1 MCARSIIRHFS
12 QLLFLPPLLLSLS
25 LSLLL
30 CFFFFSRL
38 QFEGE
43 KFVDGLLGIGSAGGN
58 SSTEEGKMLASRLET
73 LRLER
78 AKRTPVQ
85 VNKRTPVAAGS
96 SAGGGDDDAGN
107 FNHISPQGAAA
118 PRNVGNKRS
127 NRRKKGKKGK
137 R

>member
-1 MCARSIIRHFS
+1 M
-12 QLLFLPPLLLSLS
+12 
-25 LSLLL
+25 
-30 CFFFFSRL
+30 
-38 QFEGE
+38 
-43 KFVDGLLGIGSAGGN
+43 DGLLGIGSAGGN